1 MLLYPGSQ
9 FKGLSNYIKK
19 INIIRSIISVDHLSI
34 DSLHRLFSTV
44 LTSLLRDS
52 LITRKL

>member
-19 INIIRSIISVDHLSI
+19 INIIRTSVDHLSI
-34 DSLHRLFSTV
+34 DSLHHLFSTV

-52 LITRKL
+52 LITQKL